1 MFVERYMAW
10 SVGASAEERAEAIV
24 ELARH
29 YIDDQID
36 PDEVSST
43 ELVFTLYLDDPSP
56 MVRHAMAE
64 MLAPSQSTPKTL
76 VWGLTQDLPD
86 IAAEVY
92 EHSPHF
98 RSLDLLHAVEAG
110 SAPVQCAVASR
121 EDIDPATVR
130 AVALGGD
137 VAAVCTLLENTT
149 VVLGPSLK
157 HDIATRLGDDPDV
170 RTLLLDHDD
179 LKPATRQMLLR
190 RLTGALMSLS
200 DDREWGD
207 SAQMAHAANDACNRV
222 TLDIAAQ
229 AADENMAEYVQHL
242 RDTHQLTPA
251 LLVRAICSGNIPL
264 FEAAISEL
272 SGASVKRVRSI
283 VAHGRISA
291 FRSLYKRTGLP
302 GTAYGAFASAISVWQ
317 TAQEGDNVLAMII
330 ARTEEHPEIDG
341 ALLALLGRMSAEV
354 SRKEAVGYERQLLL
368 EAA

>member
-10 SVGASAEERAEAIV
+10 SVGAGAEERAEAIV
-24 ELARH
+24 ELANH
-29 YIDDQID
+29 YIEDQID
-36 PDEVSST
+36 PDEISST
-43 ELVFTLYLDDPSP
+43 ELVFTLHLDDPSP
-56 MVRHAMAE
+56 MVRHAMAAI
-64 MLAPSQSTPKTL
+64 LAPSARTPKTL
-76 VWGLTQDLPD
+76 IWGLTQDFPD

-98 RSLDLLHAVEAG
+98 RGLDLLHAVEAG
-110 SAPVQCAVASR
+110 AEPIQCAVATR

-130 AVALGGD
+130 AIVVGADAL
-137 VAAVCTLLENTT
+137 AVCTLLENST
-149 VVLGPSLK
+149 VVLGPALK
-157 HDIATRLGDDPDV
+157 HDIADRLGDDPDV
-170 RTLLLDHDD
+170 RSLLLEHDD

-190 RLTGALMSLS
+190 RLTGALLDLS
-200 DDREWGD
+200 DDREWGQ

-222 TLDIAAQ
+222 TLDIASE
-229 AADENMAEYVQHL
+229 AADETMAEYVTHL
-242 RDTHQLTPA
+242 RDTNQLTPA

-283 VAHGRISA
+283 VANGRISA
-291 FRSLYKRTGLP
+291 FRSMYKRTGLP
-302 GTAYGAFASAISVWQ
+302 NTAYGAFAAAISVWK
-317 TAQEGDNVLAMII
+317 TAQEGDDILALII
-330 ARTEEHPEIDG
+330 EQAEQHPDIDG

>member
-10 SVGASAEERAEAIV
+10 SVGAGAQERAEAIV

-56 MVRHAMAE
+56 MVRHAMAAL
-64 MLAPSQSTPKTL
+64 LAPSPMTPKTL

-98 RSLDLLHAVEAG
+98 RALDLLHAVEAG
-110 SAPVQCAVASR
+110 SVPVQCAVANR
-121 EDIDPATVR
+121 DDIDAATVR
-130 AVALGGD
+130 AIAIAGD
-137 VAAVCTLLENTT
+137 AAAVCMLLENTT
-149 VVLGPSLK
+149 VVLGPGLK
-157 HDIATRLGDDPDV
+157 HDIAGRLGDDPEV

-190 RLTGALMSLS
+190 RLTGALLSLS
-200 DDREWGD
+200 DDRQWNE
-207 SAQMAHAANDACNRV
+207 SVQMTHAANDACNRV
-222 TLDIAAQ
+222 TLDIAAE
-229 AADENMAEYVQHL
+229 AADDNMAEYVQHL
-242 RDTHQLTPA
+242 RDTDQLTPA

-264 FEAAISEL
+264 FESAISEL

-283 VAHGRISA
+283 VVHGRISA
-291 FRSLYKRTGLP
+291 FRSLYKSTGLP
-302 GTAYGAFASAISVWQ
+302 STAYGAFASAISVWQ
-317 TAQEGDNVLAMII
+317 TAEEGDNVLAMII
-330 ARTEEHPEIDG
+330 ERAEDHPEVDG

-354 SRKEAVGYERQLLL
+354 SRKEAVGYDRQLLL